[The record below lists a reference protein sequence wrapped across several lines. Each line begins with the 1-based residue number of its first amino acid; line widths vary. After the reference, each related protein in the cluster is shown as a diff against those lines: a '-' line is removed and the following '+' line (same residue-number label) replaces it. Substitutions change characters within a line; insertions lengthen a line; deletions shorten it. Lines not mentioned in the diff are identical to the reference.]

1 MILIKIIINDLV
13 LRLDLNSSGMDEKMD
28 LRNYLEEL
36 NKIRLLEQEEE
47 LELWKSYKQKNDLS
61 SRELL
66 ISSYQPL
73 IFKVVTQ
80 LHLNDSLLMDV
91 IQEGTV
97 GLIEAVERYEY
108 ERGVAFSLYATHR
121 IRGRMLNF
129 IQKEYKRNLTY
140 IDNPMYNEDC
150 VLDWRESLVDDALP
164 VCEQVEDHVL
174 MEQIKSA
181 VSRLPQKEQL
191 VIDSVYLKEQ
201 ETKTIAQ
208 NMELS
213 TTHIYRLQ
221 KQGIRRIRGMLS
233 KFMQH
238 W

>member
-1 MILIKIIINDLV
+1 MCF
-13 LRLDLNSSGMDEKMD
+13 G
-28 LRNYLEEL
+28 LE
-36 NKIRLLEQEEE
+36 
-47 LELWKSYKQKNDLS
+47 
-61 SRELL
+61 
-66 ISSYQPL
+66 
-73 IFKVVTQ
+73 
-80 LHLNDSLLMDV
+80 
-91 IQEGTV
+91 
-97 GLIEAVERYEY
+97 
-108 ERGVAFSLYATHR
+108 
-121 IRGRMLNF
+121 
-129 IQKEYKRNLTY
+129 
-140 IDNPMYNEDC
+140 
-150 VLDWRESLVDDALP
+150 ESLVDDALP

>member
-1 MILIKIIINDLV
+1 MILVIALVLQVILIKIIINDLV

-108 ERGVAFSLYATHR
+108 ERGVAFSLYAT
-121 IRGRMLNF
+121 
-129 IQKEYKRNLTY
+129 QDVYKRQVQGSIGLKNENPLNLTVVSTR
-140 IDNPMYNEDC
+140 C
-150 VLDWRESLVDDALP
+150 V
-164 VCEQVEDHVL
+164 
-174 MEQIKSA
+174 
-181 VSRLPQKEQL
+181 
-191 VIDSVYLKEQ
+191 
-201 ETKTIAQ
+201 
-208 NMELS
+208 
-213 TTHIYRLQ
+213 
-221 KQGIRRIRGMLS
+221 
-233 KFMQH
+233 
-238 W
+238 

>member
-1 MILIKIIINDLV
+1 M
-13 LRLDLNSSGMDEKMD
+13 RLDLNSSGMDEKMD

-150 VLDWRESLVDDALP
+150 VWTGGSL
-164 VCEQVEDHVL
+164 
-174 MEQIKSA
+174 
-181 VSRLPQKEQL
+181 
-191 VIDSVYLKEQ
+191 
-201 ETKTIAQ
+201 
-208 NMELS
+208 
-213 TTHIYRLQ
+213 
-221 KQGIRRIRGMLS
+221 
-233 KFMQH
+233 
-238 W
+238 